1 MLAVYVGTGKGE
13 VREVLG
19 LIFDELIRMAKQP
32 LTAKELHGAK
42 ELIKGNFLLSMES
55 TDNRMTRLA
64 KNEICYG
71 RHIPPEDVV
80 IKLDAVTHENI
91 QELAQEMFNP
101 STISIAAI
109 GPVSE
114 KDLSLHILN
123 G

>member
-1 MLAVYVGTGKGE
+1 
-13 VREVLG
+13 
-19 LIFDELIRMAKQP
+19 
-32 LTAKELHGAK
+32 
-42 ELIKGNFLLSMES
+42 MES

-71 RHIPPEDVV
+71 QHVPPEDVV
-80 IKLDAVTHENI
+80 TKIDAVTHEHI

-109 GPVSE
+109 GPVPE
-114 KDLSLHILN
+114 KDLTLHVLN